1 MSDRPTT
8 PGDRTIHVCNAITRL
23 STLLV
28 ALGLVLML
36 ARGCRADAGPADPP
50 AGPGCTA
57 QLYGSFLPWA
67 QCGLAHGARSEIFVS
82 LRGGGIEV
90 EAGKRPAGMCTEAIS
105 G

>member
-1 MSDRPTT
+1 MLVEFTSAWNDQPMAI
-8 PGDRTIHVCNAITRL
+8 DAITRL

-67 QCGLAHGARSEIFVS
+67 QCGLVHPAGSRNFEAIHE
-82 LRGGGIEV
+82 GGIAAG
-90 EAGKRPAGMCTEAIS
+90 AGKRPAWMHTEAFS